1 MPRYKIRFEVIA
13 EQWDG
18 SETQLQ
24 EWAGQRNFGYAYSGT
39 FTTVVIGEKDG
50 LEVEKTLNPG
60 DYLVWAD
67 EADPFPAVFLE
78 GDFETFYTLTD

>member
-13 EQWDG
+13 ERWDG
-18 SETQLQ
+18 SEAQLQ
-24 EWAGQRNFGYAYSGT
+24 ELGQTYKLGYAYDPT

-67 EADPFPAVFLE
+67 EVDPFPAVFLE

>member
-13 EQWDG
+13 QQWDG
-18 SETQLQ
+18 SEIQLM
-24 EWAGQRNFGYAYSGT
+24 ELARPFHLKYAYDPA